1 MAGTAAENGW
11 VPWSVVR
18 RAIGGVVEIPRTA
31 GLMVLGAWVVL
42 GRSVL
47 DAAYDAW
54 NLLPSRWQSGRQ
66 AAKGPA
72 DAGRRR

>member
-31 GLMVLGAWVVL
+31 GLMVLGAGV
-42 GRSVL
+42 RAS
-47 DAAYDAW
+47 
-54 NLLPSRWQSGRQ
+54 SGRRFITPSGDPLDDVSHRRLHLVGQ
-66 AAKGPA
+66 F
-72 DAGRRR
+72 GRRFLLR